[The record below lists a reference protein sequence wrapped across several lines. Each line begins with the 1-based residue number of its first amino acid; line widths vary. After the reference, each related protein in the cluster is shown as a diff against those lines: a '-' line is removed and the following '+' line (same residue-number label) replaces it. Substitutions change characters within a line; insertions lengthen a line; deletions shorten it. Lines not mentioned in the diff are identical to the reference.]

1 MSVIRN
7 TEVTVIRS
15 QLCNTSNGHASG
27 TPANRPYNG
36 GVRNSEARNI
46 EVPLYIP
53 ENCASQLVHIAR
65 YARNKYIIYQES
77 QICTISYCAHSA
89 REI

>member
-46 EVPLYIP
+46 EVPLYI
-53 ENCASQLVHIAR
+53 ENPRIEQTRKLASLAITRQMQSIGRAKR
-65 YARNKYIIYQES
+65 
-77 QICTISYCAHSA
+77 T
-89 REI
+89 

>member
-46 EVPLYIP
+46 EVPLYI
-53 ENCASQLVHIAR
+53 
-65 YARNKYIIYQES
+65 
-77 QICTISYCAHSA
+77 YCVEMKPKSC
-89 REI
+89 IL

>member
-46 EVPLYIP
+46 EVPLYIHFVFC
-53 ENCASQLVHIAR
+53 N
-65 YARNKYIIYQES
+65 IYCPS
-77 QICTISYCAHSA
+77 FSVPSSTSLKPRWIFVGWSY
-89 REI
+89 

>member
-46 EVPLYIP
+46 ERHVILK
-53 ENCASQLVHIAR
+53 AAL
-65 YARNKYIIYQES
+65 
-77 QICTISYCAHSA
+77 HSRLA
-89 REI
+89 V

>member
-36 GVRNSEARNI
+36 GVRNSEVRNI
-46 EVPLYIP
+46 EVPLYIYIYIYFR
-53 ENCASQLVHIAR
+53 SYVVHVPLTR
-65 YARNKYIIYQES
+65 YAQTSDRPVEVQRSI
-77 QICTISYCAHSA
+77 
-89 REI
+89 

>member
-46 EVPLYIP
+46 EVPLYIYIFIRTSKFRF
-53 ENCASQLVHIAR
+53 AHAQL
-65 YARNKYIIYQES
+65 YA
-77 QICTISYCAHSA
+77 YC
-89 REI
+89 

>member
-15 QLCNTSNGHASG
+15 QLCNTNGHASG

-46 EVPLYIP
+46 EVPLYILI
-53 ENCASQLVHIAR
+53 NYSRTKYVYHIASHR
-65 YARNKYIIYQES
+65 
-77 QICTISYCAHSA
+77 
-89 REI
+89 

>member
-46 EVPLYIP
+46 EVPLYIYMT
-53 ENCASQLVHIAR
+53 NIFLS
-65 YARNKYIIYQES
+65 
-77 QICTISYCAHSA
+77 CTISVGLALLANYTVLMQNRS
-89 REI
+89 

>member
-46 EVPLYIP
+46 EVPLYCK
-53 ENCASQLVHIAR
+53 NASS
-65 YARNKYIIYQES
+65 KS
-77 QICTISYCAHSA
+77 QQSIH
-89 REI
+89 

>member
-46 EVPLYIP
+46 EVPLYT
-53 ENCASQLVHIAR
+53 LL
-65 YARNKYIIYQES
+65 YIIVD
-77 QICTISYCAHSA
+77 CTLLHIYTRISFIIIIFKIIIIEVSH
-89 REI
+89 

>member
-46 EVPLYIP
+46 EVPLYIYTHRESLVRNHEP
-53 ENCASQLVHIAR
+53 CAKALG
-65 YARNKYIIYQES
+65 N
-77 QICTISYCAHSA
+77 
-89 REI
+89 

>member
-46 EVPLYIP
+46 EVPLYIFVSMGSP
-53 ENCASQLVHIAR
+53 FGPA
-65 YARNKYIIYQES
+65 
-77 QICTISYCAHSA
+77 
-89 REI
+89 